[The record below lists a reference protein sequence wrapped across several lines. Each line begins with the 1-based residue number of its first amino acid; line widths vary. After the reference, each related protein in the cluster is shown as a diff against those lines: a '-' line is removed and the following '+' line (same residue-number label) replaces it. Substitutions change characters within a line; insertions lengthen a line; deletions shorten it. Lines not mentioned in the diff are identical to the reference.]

1 MNTKIVKKQG
11 GFTLIEVV
19 VGLIIFGIIAAALS
33 PILFG
38 ARDDTLVS
46 TESTAMSRSVTNLES
61 RYDTEAWGSAIDNAE
76 MIAGRLISE
85 NYKFIEATDT
95 IYNQF
100 GGEITVTGVD
110 FNGLTWESE
119 KIPAG
124 SCASMVAEVKN
135 LTIFEQVDIGSTNLQ
150 YSDTGNADYT
160 AACEAEA
167 GTGDSVT
174 ITWTKVEA

>member
-1 MNTKIVKKQG
+1 MNIKHVKKQG

-19 VGLIIFGIIAAALS
+19 VGLIIFGLIAAALS

-46 TESTAMSRSVTNLES
+46 TEVSSMSRSITSLEA
-61 RYDTEAWGSAIDNAE
+61 RYNNEAWGSAIDNAE
-76 MIAGRLISE
+76 MVDGKLISE
-85 NYKFIEATDT
+85 NYKVIPTTAT

-110 FNGLTWESE
+110 FNGLVWVSE
-119 KIPAG
+119 KIPSAACAG
-124 SCASMVAEVKN
+124 IVSEVKN
-135 LTIFEQVDIGSTNLQ
+135 LTIYQQVDIGSTNLQ
-150 YSDTGNADYT
+150 YSSTGNADYT
-160 AACEAEA
+160 TACVSEA

-174 ITWTKVEA
+174 ITWTKEEA